1 MAFLQ
6 ITSDAALDF
15 DGQPAVAADDQA
27 KHTLTVTKMV
37 DSATPVGSGS
47 ESLRVL
53 VSGAGVQLSAD
64 ALTLANG
71 AVTFTVGPTLVA
83 GDVLVRIRGV
93 DSALKGAITLRF
105 KRATRDR
112 RHDALLLRDQATGDT
127 YKVTVS
133 NGALVVAPV

>member
-1 MAFLQ
+1 MDFLK
-6 ITSDAALDF
+6 ITSDAARDF
-15 DGQPAVAADDQA
+15 DGQPAVAADDQT

-37 DSATPVGSGS
+37 DSDTPVGSGS

-64 ALTLANG
+64 ALTLVDG

-83 GDVLVRIRGV
+83 GDVLVRLVGV
-93 DSALKGAITLRF
+93 DAALKGQIALRF
-105 KRATRDR
+105 KRAARDR
-112 RHDALLLRDQATGDT
+112 RYAALLFRDQATGDT

-133 NGALVVAPV
+133 NGALVVTLV